1 MARSRRVLIVVR
13 VADLPV
19 PYSRETNVRTC
30 SSCDERVWVSRMS
43 PTVDEYA
50 CTHCAADHIE
60 GATVTPAVAAEV
72 TEMTST
78 MVLACAKRALD

>member
-1 MARSRRVLIVVR
+1 
-13 VADLPV
+13 
-19 PYSRETNVRTC
+19 
-30 SSCDERVWVSRMS
+30 MS